1 MLLHFEINAAA
12 HARCMELLEAG
23 ACIAPFN
30 NEGFIV
36 ACIKVIM

>member
-1 MLLHFEINAAA
+1 
-12 HARCMELLEAG
+12 MELLEAG

-36 ACIKVIM
+36 ACIKVISCSRKVRENENIVLLR